1 MADSINLG
9 ARKTTGRARADVKDL
24 YIKLYTNGEEPMF
37 GTAGKGM
44 LDTTVWSA
52 EHPNGWF
59 PILSLRGTVTAS
71 QDAPSLEKI
80 NVDQF
85 DAPIGVLSEPGD
97 FNFSVKLPSFDKNDL
112 LKWLGSYD
120 AANNVSGI
128 KDINETFKGKK
139 MYGFDL
145 DGTLYDC
152 AVVIVTRTNDVIAYS
167 HVKLTVTFSQ
177 EDKVFVFSLDGQ
189 VVAPEL
195 TDNKLIYTSEV
206 VNAGAAVITVDDE
219 SSPAAGEE
227 SSPAGGGE

>member
-1 MADSINLG
+1 MADSIDLG

-24 YIKLYTNGEEPMF
+24 YIKLHTNGEEPMF

-44 LDTTVWSA
+44 LDTTAWST

-112 LKWLGSYD
+112 LKWLGAYD
-120 AANNVSGI
+120 AANNSAGI
-128 KDINETFKGKK
+128 KDIDEVFKGKK

-152 AVVIVTRTNDVIAYS
+152 SVVIVTRTNDAIAYS
-167 HVKLTVTFSQ
+167 HVKLTITFSQ

-195 TDNKLIYTSEV
+195 PENKLIYTSEV
-206 VNAGAAVITVDDE
+206 TSSAAAVISLDE
-219 SSPAAGEE
+219 EE
-227 SSPAGGGE
+227 SSGAE

>member
-9 ARKTTGRARADVKDL
+9 PRKTTGRARADVKDL
-24 YIKLYTNGEEPMF
+24 YIKLHTNGEEPMF
-37 GTAGKGM
+37 GTEGKGM
-44 LDTTVWSA
+44 LDPTVWS
-52 EHPNGWF
+52 EQHPNGWF

-97 FNFSVKLPSFDKNDL
+97 FNFSCKLPSFDKADL
-112 LKWLGSYD
+112 VKWLGSYD
-120 AANNVSGI
+120 ASSNPSGI
-128 KDINETFKGKK
+128 VNIDETLKGKK

-152 AVVIVTRTNDVIAYS
+152 SVVIITRTNDVIAYS

-195 TDNKLIYTSEV
+195 PENKLIYTSEV
-206 VNAGAAVITVDDE
+206 VNSGAAIINAD
-219 SSPAAGEE
+219 EE
-227 SSPAGGGE
+227 STSQP